1 MISVWSLISST
12 LWFLLAFLLLF
23 LLRGHTDFLMRH
35 GTTAWSMAVVLTIVR
50 LLLPLDVSYMVILR
64 SYTVLPKLRF
74 FLELEP
80 LSGISVGLI
89 LLGCWIGGTLIW
101 LAYFVYAM
109 LRDRRHLRG
118 LPRLPQS
125 PQVRS
130 AASACGINEEW
141 IHVASEVSMPMSVGL
156 IHPVIYL
163 PDAEYSE
170 ADLIWILKHEM
181 AHIAG
186 HDAWLKLGFLVFRC
200 LFWWNPLV
208 HMAQKSVDDILELR
222 CDKSVLEGLDTADR
236 VGYAEAL
243 YRVGCQAYQG
253 NTRFVGAGTFVQP
266 KEISTLA
273 LRVKVALD
281 NPRPH
286 AVGTLVAFLLSFAL
300 FAASYAFIL
309 QPAEN
314 PPSFEDD
321 VNVYRLSSGGSYLKK
336 TPSGDY
342 EFWCNGEFFGTVHAD
357 ELQDEMYQGLEVL
370 E

>member
-1 MISVWSLISST
+1 MISVWSLLSST
-12 LWFLLAFLLLF
+12 LWFLLAFALLF
-23 LLRGHTDFLMRH
+23 LLRNHTDFLMRH
-35 GTTAWSMAVVLTIVR
+35 GTVAWSVAVVLTIVR
-50 LLLPLDVSYMVILR
+50 LLLPLDASYMVILR
-64 SYTVLPKLRF
+64 SYTFLPKLRF
-74 FLELEP
+74 FLEIEP
-80 LSGISVGLI
+80 LSGISIGLI
-89 LLGCWIGGTLIW
+89 LMGGWVGGSLIW
-101 LAYFVYAM
+101 LAYFVYAI
-109 LRDRRHLRG
+109 LRDGKHLRS

-130 AASACGINEEW
+130 AASVCGIDEGW
-141 IHVASEVSMPMSVGL
+141 IHVTSEVSMPMSIGL

-163 PDAEYSE
+163 PDTEYSQ

-186 HDAWLKLGFLVFRC
+186 HDAWLKLGFLMFRC

-208 HMAQKSVDDILELR
+208 HMAQRSVDDILELR
-222 CDKSVLEGLDTADR
+222 CDKSVLEGLDAVDR

-243 YRVGCQAYQG
+243 YRVSCQARQG
-253 NTRFVGAGTFVQP
+253 KALVGAGAFVQP

-286 AVGTLVAFLLSFAL
+286 AAGTLVAFILSLAL
-300 FAASYAFIL
+300 FITSYAFIL
-309 QPAEN
+309 QPAGF
-314 PPSFEDD
+314 PPDTEDGD
-321 VNVYRLSSGGSYLKK
+321 KLYGISQGISYLKR

-342 EFWCNGEFFGTVHAD
+342 EVWFAGEFFGTVHAD